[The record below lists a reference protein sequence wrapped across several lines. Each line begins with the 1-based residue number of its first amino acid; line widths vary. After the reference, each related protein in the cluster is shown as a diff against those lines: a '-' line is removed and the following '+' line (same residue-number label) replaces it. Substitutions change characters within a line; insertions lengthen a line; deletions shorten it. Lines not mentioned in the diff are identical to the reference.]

1 MRCVTGK
8 NGYYAEAEVQE
19 ALIRSQIN
27 FIQGA
32 INYYV
37 CNECGEFHLTSQGE
51 RHPLLSDDE
60 VQLRIKQERLS
71 QDWEGRLRK

>member
-51 RHPLLSDDE
+51 RHPLLRDPK
-60 VQLRIKQERLS
+60 VQERIKQEQRTRE
-71 QDWEGRLRK
+71 WEGRLRR